1 ALGGSKERRSGA
13 RVDSSCL
20 PMTLKSG
27 LDKRRS
33 NSLNTRG
40 CGESRQMDSFAGL
53 ERLVATAVRV
63 VKTGRTGKGLWGRCS
78 RIVTDEWGVFH
89 RTGSGSALP
98 GSREKQLPHLARKVA
113 VRRRRPAY

>member
-1 ALGGSKERRSGA
+1 
-13 RVDSSCL
+13 VDSSCL
-20 PMTLKSG
+20 AMTLKSG

-78 RIVTDEWGVFH
+78 RIVTDELGVFH
-89 RTGSGSALP
+89 RTGSGNAVP
-98 GSREKQLPHLARKVA
+98 GSRESSSRARLGKWSFVGGD
-113 VRRRRPAY
+113 RRIDVIRFLRESRVK